1 MVDVQTIE
9 TGQVRGDTQSMQNI
23 GHSVRTESLSD
34 LASSKLDEPELTQ
47 VVQTTNKDKTGE
59 LAVKK
64 HNSKKLGTEVVNSMR
79 KDDLIIPANKDV
91 EDESEE
97 DANEVV
103 DCTDDESMGEPHQ
116 DDDGEEDSEDE
127 VIGYA
132 DKQQKSDDIKL
143 HTSVSEEPVLV
154 QVNGNVLQESIQ
166 YLCDKHNLSPDHCLG
181 FGDIE
186 GGED

>member
-23 GHSVRTESLSD
+23 GYSVRTESLSD
-34 LASSKLDEPELTQ
+34 LASSKLDEPEVTQ
-47 VVQTTNKDKTGE
+47 VVQTTNKDTTGE
-59 LAVKK
+59 FAVKK
-64 HNSKKLGTEVVNSMR
+64 HNSKKLGTEVANSMR

-103 DCTDDESMGEPHQ
+103 DCTDDESMGEPQQ

-166 YLCDKHNLSPDHCLG
+166 YLCAKHNLSPDHCLG
-181 FGDIE
+181 FVDIE